1 MKSAE
6 KAAVT
11 TPHDRS
17 TSARD
22 DLMRE
27 RKAAILDAAEGLR
40 AEYGFDALRLRDVS
54 HEAGVSIGLI
64 QHYFTTR
71 DELLYETMRE
81 ASERRAEQWSK
92 LAVDEASAPDKVKA
106 LLEGAISDRHR
117 CVVWLET
124 CAAAT
129 RHPDL
134 LPHVQNTLAAWR
146 SALRTAI
153 EQGVESGE
161 FEQVIPAD
169 EVADVLVSLI
179 DGLMVAAAVDEA
191 DTTSHA
197 YRLKLLR
204 EAAERLLGQR

>member
-1 MKSAE
+1 MKSAV
-6 KAAVT
+6 KAVAT
-11 TPHDRS
+11 TPHGRP

-22 DLMRE
+22 ELMQE
-27 RKAAILDAAEGLR
+27 RRAAILDAAEGLL
-40 AEYGFDALRLRDVS
+40 AEHGFDALRLRDVS
-54 HEAGVSIGLI
+54 REAGVSIGLI

-81 ASERRAEQWSK
+81 ASERRVEQWSQ
-92 LAVDEASAPDKVKA
+92 LAVDHASPSDKVKA
-106 LLEGAISDRHR
+106 LLEGAISNRHR

-134 LPHVQNTLAAWR
+134 LPHVQSTLTAWR
-146 SALRTAI
+146 SALSKAI
-153 EQGVESGE
+153 EQGAASGE

-197 YRLKLLR
+197 YRLRLLR
-204 EAAERLLGQR
+204 EAAERLLGQ